1 MQTPLKFK
9 TSCCNLKIR
18 DLGAKLWVAFPF
30 FLFVRNYEV
39 LKSKSLCILL
49 NKNINFNKNEKH
61 SKMEHPTHNFRETS
75 IVRQLISES
84 EITIKPVMSW
94 SSRKKKEG
102 IFFRMYT
109 ILHIKKYYFMH
120 FFCLF
125 LKLSTKAVSVS
136 LKSIKYIQFFD
147 KNVKN

>member
-1 MQTPLKFK
+1 MIKKVNRLRKEINTLLCKKNLECLLKVTIETFSKIRFSGFKKFVSRSVFGDMQTPLKFK

-75 IVRQLISES
+75 IVLQLI
-84 EITIKPVMSW
+84 
-94 SSRKKKEG
+94 
-102 IFFRMYT
+102 
-109 ILHIKKYYFMH
+109 
-120 FFCLF
+120 
-125 LKLSTKAVSVS
+125 
-136 LKSIKYIQFFD
+136 
-147 KNVKN
+147 